1 MKVSKK
7 GIDLIKEYEGCYLKA
22 YQDSVGVWTIGYGI
36 TNADR
41 SITGKTIKRGLTISK
56 ETAEKWLEESLDK
69 KYLPLVMK
77 YNKKY
82 NWNQNELDAMVS
94 FCYNVGSI
102 NGLTANGTR
111 SKAVIANKMLEYAK
125 DINAGGWDASD
136 MRTFVNTRVY
146 DAFPTTWKSI
156 LKKVKI
162 NASAGNQSTE
172 ILVSE
177 DYVYLPS
184 YTELSNSQN
193 SPYVNEGTYIKWF
206 TTNAVRC
213 KFRGQVIPDG
223 AQYITSDTDPTLL
236 TSTTVKPGDIWINT
250 NNSSIGYYYIPAELK
265 DKHYYYGGSDNI
277 QASNGGLW
285 LRAPGWWERSPLVSS
300 STNFMFVGNYGY
312 PYNNLSASN
321 AIAVVPCF
329 SI

>member
-94 FCYNVGSI
+94 FCYNIGSI

-111 SKAVIANKMLEYAK
+111 SKAVIANKMLEYK
-125 DINAGGWDASD
+125 KAGGVTLRGLERRRKAERKLFITPVEKTGYSGTLPKLPPRGYYQTGDGYKTLKD
-136 MRTFVNTRVY
+136 Y
-146 DAFPTTWKSI
+146 KSQI
-156 LKKVKI
+156 KKVQKLLNWITDSDIKVDGLYGDNTAKLASSAQKI
-162 NASAGNQSTE
+162 FDLPVNGKFGTK
-172 ILVSE
+172 ILGKAKK
-177 DYVYLPS
+177 Y
-184 YTELSNSQN
+184 
-193 SPYVNEGTYIKWF
+193 K
-206 TTNAVRC
+206 
-213 KFRGQVIPDG
+213 K
-223 AQYITSDTDPTLL
+223 
-236 TSTTVKPGDIWINT
+236 
-250 NNSSIGYYYIPAELK
+250 
-265 DKHYYYGGSDNI
+265 
-277 QASNGGLW
+277 
-285 LRAPGWWERSPLVSS
+285 
-300 STNFMFVGNYGY
+300 
-312 PYNNLSASN
+312 
-321 AIAVVPCF
+321 
-329 SI
+329 